1 MSESQPAKKRIKRQH
16 DQHHL
21 ITANLPDDILEIIFS
36 FLPIKEALRTGLLSP
51 RFRNCWIRS
60 RKLHFD
66 KDFARGRSQEN
77 FITIVDKIFNVH
89 AAPTILSLRLYF
101 NPTGVVSIVEEW
113 IKKCVE
119 KGVEELDLNFVEGP
133 NPFVIYSSYLNTNS
147 LKILKLCHCKVFVP
161 PKLCYLNTLV
171 LKKVHVR
178 PVLMKT
184 FLENCLLLESLD
196 ISKCHTMAHMKIYA
210 ENLNKFKELRVGD
223 CGPYTVVIDID
234 APTLRLFHYS
244 GQPVFVKFMHKLML
258 NDVIVNFFSFSYM
271 RKENPVNLN
280 DLSNVTVFSAT
291 AAFLEILV
299 SKKGN
304 KEFHEKPPGIR
315 LMQLKE
321 FQLIMEG
328 AHFCNV
334 YDIASF
340 LKSCPRLEKVFIDL
354 NEFSFACGYY
364 WESHQKEILDK
375 EVPGAAFECVKV
387 VKITGFKFQKHEVEL
402 VKYVV
407 QKARFLKNLVLVT
420 PRNSRLN
427 DYAEELQHYY
437 KMFCCWKASIIGQ
450 ITVFDYFEDT
460 SSVHPQHS
468 RLTWF

>member
-1 MSESQPAKKRIKRQH
+1 
-16 DQHHL
+16 
-21 ITANLPDDILEIIFS
+21 
-36 FLPIKEALRTGLLSP
+36 
-51 RFRNCWIRS
+51 
-60 RKLHFD
+60 
-66 KDFARGRSQEN
+66 
-77 FITIVDKIFNVH
+77 
-89 AAPTILSLRLYF
+89 
-101 NPTGVVSIVEEW
+101 
-113 IKKCVE
+113 
-119 KGVEELDLNFVEGP
+119 
-133 NPFVIYSSYLNTNS
+133 
-147 LKILKLCHCKVFVP
+147 
-161 PKLCYLNTLV
+161 
-171 LKKVHVR
+171 
-178 PVLMKT
+178 
-184 FLENCLLLESLD
+184 
-196 ISKCHTMAHMKIYA
+196 
-210 ENLNKFKELRVGD
+210 
-223 CGPYTVVIDID
+223 
-234 APTLRLFHYS
+234 
-244 GQPVFVKFMHKLML
+244 
-258 NDVIVNFFSFSYM
+258 
-271 RKENPVNLN
+271 
-280 DLSNVTVFSAT
+280 
-291 AAFLEILV
+291 
-299 SKKGN
+299 
-304 KEFHEKPPGIR
+304 
-315 LMQLKE
+315 MQLKE

-340 LKSCPRLEKVFIDL
+340 LKSCPRLEKVFIDVSVTYVRSINKPNQLMIIYELALINLVVQL